1 MKTTRSTSQLRWQFA
16 FRPIRPNV
24 SRGGWTVLEVLISS
38 GIMVVGLAC
47 VAALLP
53 AAAQRMA
60 QAVSE
65 DRAGTVAAN
74 AYADIIARRSLG
86 LLSAGTGD
94 VLDGLASD
102 QIACFGCL
110 ADDDIKRDGPSGSES
125 ITLKIDETT
134 FFMGRSDAWESH
146 DALQY
151 GEVSG
156 SPTNSIVGGDR
167 EYRSGVCWLATVA
180 CPAGAAPGNAAD
192 LSIAVFKKRPAE
204 YRSYSSA
211 NGFISNVSDDERR
224 QFLKG
229 CSYVLDVTPAQT
241 PTWRLVTAS
250 WSNGSGTNLILD
262 PPPLNAS
269 PTLLGF
275 EYLLRV
281 EKHRVVLD

>member
-1 MKTTRSTSQLRWQFA
+1 MKTTRSTSQLRRQFA

-24 SRGGWTVLEVLISS
+24 SRSGWTVLEVLISS

-86 LLSAGTGD
+86 LLSAGTGGR
-94 VLDGLASD
+94 LDGLASN
-102 QIACFGCL
+102 QIAVFGCL
-110 ADDDIKRDGPSGSES
+110 ADDDIKRDGSSGSDS
-125 ITLKIDETT
+125 ITLKIDETI
-134 FFMGRSDAWESH
+134 FGGASAWESH

-151 GEVSG
+151 EEVSG
-156 SPTNSIVGGDR
+156 SPTNNIVGGAR
-167 EYRSGVCWLATVA
+167 AYRAGVCWLATVA

>member
-1 MKTTRSTSQLRWQFA
+1 MKTTRSKSQLRWQFA
-16 FRPIRPNV
+16 FRLIQPNV

-74 AYADIIARRSLG
+74 AYADIMARRPLG

-94 VLDGLASD
+94 LLNGLASN
-102 QIACFGCL
+102 QIAVFGCL
-110 ADDDIKRDGPSGSES
+110 ADDDIKRDGSSGSDS
-125 ITLKIDETT
+125 ITLKIDEAS
-134 FFMGRSDAWESH
+134 FGGANAWESH

-156 SPTNSIVGGDR
+156 SPTNSIVGSER
-167 EYRSGVCWLATVA
+167 EYRSGVCWLATVT

-192 LSIAVFKKRPAE
+192 LSIAVFKKRPEE
-204 YRSYSSA
+204 YRSYSPV
-211 NGFISNVSDDERR
+211 NGFYNVPDDERR

-250 WSNGSGTNLILD
+250 WSNGSDTTLVLD
-262 PPPLNAS
+262 PPPSSAS

-275 EYLLRV
+275 EHLLRV